1 MVKPPADLEKFDS
14 FVEIV
19 AALRGPDGCPWDKE
33 QTHRTLTPYAIEE
46 AHELAEAIE
55 AGTTPDVVGELG
67 DLLLQVI
74 LHAEIGRQEK
84 DPAKNFDIHDVVR
97 AISEKMVRRHP
108 HVFGDTKVSDSN
120 EVLDN
125 WSKLKAEEK
134 IRAGKEKTEDPVR
147 FDVPVSLPALQRAHK
162 IGDKTQRLRFD
173 WSSPGEV
180 MKKVDE
186 EVAELHEEMK
196 DETDKAA
203 LEHEIG
209 DVLFSVAQLARH
221 LGLEAEQCLRTANS
235 RFETRFFAM
244 KKAIAASGRNYD
256 SLKPEELEAEWQKVK
271 LTFAKGTK

>member
-1 MVKPPADLEKFDS
+1 MVKPPADLRKFAS

-33 QTHRTLTPYAIEE
+33 QTHRSLTPFAIEE

-55 AGTTPDVVGELG
+55 TGTERDVVGELG
-67 DLLLQVI
+67 DLLLQVV
-74 LHAEIGRQEK
+74 LHSEIGRQEK
-84 DPAKNFDIHDVVR
+84 RFDIDDVVE

-108 HVFGDTKVSDSN
+108 HVFGDVQVSGSG

-134 IRAGKEKTEDPVR
+134 KKKGIVEGDR
-147 FDVPVSLPALQRAHK
+147 FDVPVSLPALARAHK
-162 IGDKTQRLRFD
+162 IGDKTQKLRFD
-173 WSSPGEV
+173 WSTASEV

-186 EVAELHEEMK
+186 EVSELHEEMK
-196 DETDKAA
+196 DQTRKAA

-235 RFETRFFAM
+235 RFESRFFAM
-244 KKAIAASGRNYD
+244 RKAIAASGRDYD
-256 SLKPEELEAEWQKVK
+256 SLAPADLETAWHE
-271 LTFAKGTK
+271 AKRALAGPGKK

>member
-1 MVKPPADLEKFDS
+1 MVKPPIDLRKFAS

-55 AGTTPDVVGELG
+55 TGADRDVVGELG
-67 DLLLQVI
+67 DLLLQVV
-74 LHAEIGRQEK
+74 LHAEIGRQDER
-84 DPAKNFDIHDVVR
+84 FDINDVIE

-108 HVFGDTKVSDSN
+108 HVFGDVQVSGSG

-134 IRAGKEKTEDPVR
+134 KKKGVTGEENR
-147 FDVPVSLPALQRAHK
+147 FDVPVSLPALARSHK

-173 WSSPGEV
+173 WSNPHDV

-186 EVAELHEEMK
+186 EIAELHVEMK
-196 DETDKAA
+196 DTTDKAA

-235 RFETRFFAM
+235 RFESRFFAM
-244 KKAIAASGRNYD
+244 RKAIASSGRNYD
-256 SLKPEELEAEWQKVK
+256 DLTLEELEAEWQA
-271 LTFAKGTK
+271 AKRALAGDGPK